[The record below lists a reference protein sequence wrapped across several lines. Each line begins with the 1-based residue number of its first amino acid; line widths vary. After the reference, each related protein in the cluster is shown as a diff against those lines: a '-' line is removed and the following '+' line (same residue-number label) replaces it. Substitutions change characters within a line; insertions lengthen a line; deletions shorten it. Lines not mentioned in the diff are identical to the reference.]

1 MNGICSD
8 KENKKKS
15 ENTIFWKIVLLT
27 ILTSSLLVHT
37 NTPVSANNDRPKIG
51 LVLSGG
57 GAKGIAHIG
66 ILKTLE
72 EVGLT
77 PDYIRKWPS
86 CVGTEYAV
94 FNISADPTCP
104 KTITGHA
111 L

>member
-1 MNGICSD
+1 MITIYFN

-15 ENTIFWKIVLLT
+15 ESIVFDKIVKLLIFAFCIFT
-27 ILTSSLLVHT
+27 YISNLSF
-37 NTPVSANNDRPKIG
+37 AEEGRPKIG

-77 PDYIRKWPS
+77 QVRQL
-86 CVGTEYAV
+86 
-94 FNISADPTCP
+94 TCRVSLFDGRLELH
-104 KTITGHA
+104 KLIVAGIFRI